1 MTGRASAVFRMP
13 ADAWVGIGAGIV
25 AIVGGLLAGT
35 HFLVRAPLEAA
46 NAKAEAE
53 KSQVEAARADVE
65 QKLERERERL
75 AELDSRHQ
83 SLQRDFTHF
92 RRGKTSVPLKH
103 EIEDLLWEAMEALG
117 VTEGSIL
124 VPGPPPNSPRFVF
137 LAIYGPAADKLR
149 RAKLPIDQGI
159 VGRVFAS
166 GTPHNTVNAQRDPNF
181 FMGIDEKAEHRT
193 QAMLTIALRYH
204 GRVVGVIQFLN
215 KVAGF
220 DAADETAASE
230 FASLLAPK
238 VATFTHD
245 PENFELLGLASQSE
259 EREATI
265 AFCDLTSSSLLLE
278 QMNVLSAIDCI
289 NEYLEQQCD
298 AAMGF
303 GATVDKY
310 LGDGAMLRFNVPRR
324 IADDDHAVR
333 AVEAALSMQALFE
346 RLKVS
351 WLSEGLPV
359 DGIYNR
365 IGLSSGIV
373 YEAKIGHPQFQQLT
387 VVGDAVNGAAAL
399 CETASRAR
407 NVIVIPES
415 MLARLGGRFVVRNS
429 ESDSAYEVLGES

>member
-1 MTGRASAVFRMP
+1 MP
-13 ADAWVGIGAGIV
+13 ADAWIGIGAGMV
-25 AIVGGLLAGT
+25 AIFGALLAGT

-46 NAKAEAE
+46 AAKAEAE

-65 QKLERERERL
+65 QRLERERERL
-75 AELDSRHQ
+75 ADLDSRYQ

-92 RRGKTSVPLKH
+92 RHGKTSIPLKQ
-103 EIEDLLWEAMEALG
+103 EIEALLREAMEILG
-117 VTEGSIL
+117 VAEGSIL
-124 VPGPPPNSPRFVF
+124 VPGPPPNSARFVF
-137 LAIYGPAADKLR
+137 LAIYGPAAGKLR

-204 GRVVGVIQFLN
+204 GKVVGVIQFLN
-215 KVAGF
+215 KASGF
-220 DAADETAASE
+220 GAADETAASE
-230 FASLLAPK
+230 FAGLLAPK
-238 VATFTHD
+238 VAAFTHS

-265 AFCDLTSSSLLLE
+265 AFCDLTSSSQLLE
-278 QMNVLSAIDCI
+278 HMNVLSAIDCI

-298 AAMGF
+298 VAMRF

-324 IADDDHAVR
+324 IADDDHALR
-333 AVEAALSMQALFE
+333 AVEAAISMQALFE
-346 RLKVS
+346 RLKCG

-359 DGIYNR
+359 DAIYNR
-365 IGLSSGIV
+365 IGLAPGIV

-387 VVGDAVNGAAAL
+387 VVGDAVNHAAAL
-399 CETASRAR
+399 CETANRGR
-407 NVIVIPES
+407 NVIVIPEK
-415 MLARLGGRFVVRNS
+415 MLARLNDRFVVRSS
-429 ESDSAYEVLGES
+429 ESSGAYEVLGKN